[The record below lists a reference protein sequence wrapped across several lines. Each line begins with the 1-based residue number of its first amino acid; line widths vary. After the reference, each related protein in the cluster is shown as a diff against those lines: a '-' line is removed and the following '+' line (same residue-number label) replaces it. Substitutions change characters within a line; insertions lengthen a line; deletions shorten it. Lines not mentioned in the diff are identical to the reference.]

1 VESHGGPISVG
12 RSHTVEAG
20 FIVLLPVD
28 AGDAAPVAG
37 EQPEESDA
45 VTTRR
50 ILIVDDD
57 DEIGALLEDIVSGD
71 GYRTER
77 ATNGR
82 EAVEQLAES
91 AFDLILTDLTMPDM
105 GGREL
110 FREIRA
116 HYPEMLSRI
125 IFVTGDA
132 VSHEART
139 FLEDTGC
146 PVIEKPFT
154 PADVRRNVAARL
166 AQE

>member
-1 VESHGGPISVG
+1 LDPGGAEFTVLFPI
-12 RSHTVEAG
+12 
-20 FIVLLPVD
+20 D
-28 AGDAAPVAG
+28 AGATAPVAA
-37 EQPEESDA
+37 EQPEESEA

-57 DEIGALLEDIVSGD
+57 DEISALLEDIVSGD
-71 GYRTER
+71 GHRTER
-77 ATNGR
+77 ATSGR
-82 EAVEQLAES
+82 EAVEKLAEG
-91 AFDLILTDLTMPDM
+91 AFDLILTDLVMPDM

-132 VSHEART
+132 ASHEART

-146 PVIEKPFT
+146 PVIEKPFK
-154 PADVRRNVAARL
+154 PADVRRNVAERL